1 MNKTITDP
9 STTEVVAEAM
19 NFRLILEAAKSESIR
34 LVTEDFPVSNCML
47 ASLLFT
53 YHALQK
59 WPSITIAGI
68 SGMAENLEGKSVIS
82 HYWLEYLDTAID
94 LTADQY
100 NIIKREELNLEIVR
114 SRPFEPVCT
123 GLAGRMQ
130 NYRLFKITQRDTY
143 ISGLPELGE
152 DFLYDL
158 ECSYEDIVSLS
169 IRPRSIAS
177 QV

>member
-1 MNKTITDP
+1 MKKALTNP
-9 STTEVVAEAM
+9 STTEIVAEAK
-19 NFRLILEAAKSESIR
+19 NFRIRLEAAKSESIR
-34 LVTEDFPVSNCML
+34 LVTEDFPVSNCRL

-59 WPSITIAGI
+59 WPSITITGI
-68 SGMAENLEGKSVIS
+68 SGIAENLEGESLIS

-100 NIIKREELNLEIVR
+100 NIIKREELNLEIFR

-130 NYRLFKITQRDTY
+130 NYKLFKVTHRDIY
-143 ISGLPELGE
+143 ISGLSELGE

-158 ECSYEDIVSLS
+158 ECSHEAIVSLP
-169 IRPRSIAS
+169 ICPN
-177 QV
+177 